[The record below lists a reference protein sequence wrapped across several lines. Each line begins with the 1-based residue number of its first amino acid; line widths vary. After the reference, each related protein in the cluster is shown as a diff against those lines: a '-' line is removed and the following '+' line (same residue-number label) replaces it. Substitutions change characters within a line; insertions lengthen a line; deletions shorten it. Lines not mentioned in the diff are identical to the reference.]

1 MIWRPTMWPKIR
13 MRASSYSHNN
23 RLSLLHRGDEF
34 FPALLLAIDSAHSE
48 IYLETYI
55 FSLDVTGHHIK
66 AALMRAAARGV
77 NVHVLVDWLGT
88 GEMATLELRKDLEAA
103 GIRFACFNPWFRRGL
118 SRLHRKIVVIDR
130 RLAFLGGL
138 NINDDLVSDDTL
150 HVPLPAPRW
159 DFAISISGPL
169 VDTLHVEV
177 ASLWARQQQQG
188 LRRRLQN
195 LRQQYATRLK
205 PLQEVAQAALVIRDN
220 LRNRHAIQRAF
231 LQALGQAHHEAWL
244 VTPYFAP
251 GRKLRKALMH
261 AAERGVSVTLLIG
274 VGQFRLQDAV
284 AQSFYPRLLSV
295 GVRIIEY
302 RKTQLHAKVAVI
314 DTLWSTVGSSNFD
327 GLSLFVN
334 HEANI
339 IVRDEE
345 FTRILRDAI
354 IQGVHEGVPVI
365 LEEVKKYSWARR
377 VFNRFAY
384 LIYKSIFQIVSAG
397 RYTK

>member
-1 MIWRPTMWPKIR
+1 MWPKIH

-34 FPALLLAIDSAHSE
+34 FPALVLAIDSAHSE

-55 FSLDVTGHHIK
+55 FSLDVTGHHVK

-365 LEEVKKYSWARR
+365 LGEVKKYSWARR

-384 LIYKSIFQIVSAG
+384 LIYKSVFQIVSAG

>member
-34 FPALLLAIDSAHSE
+34 FPALVLAIDSAHSE

-66 AALMRAAARGV
+66 AALIRAAARGV

-365 LEEVKKYSWARR
+365 LGEVKKYSWARR

-384 LIYKSIFQIVSAG
+384 LIYKSVFQIVSAG